1 MRALVVALAL
11 FLGLPASSEEPLR
24 LEQLLEMFGYDLS
37 ATEIRTEKVAD
48 GLYVLFGAGGNIGVS
63 VGGDG
68 VLVVDDQ
75 FPELIP
81 KVRAAI
87 EAIGGGPI
95 DYAINT
101 HWHFDHA
108 QGNLAL
114 GPAGTTLVSH
124 ANARRDMATGG
135 IVNLVIAR
143 YRQEPYP
150 PGALPSVT
158 YEGRMQLHWNGERI
172 DLVHAGPAH
181 TTGDT
186 AVIFRGRGAVHM
198 GDVFNNTGYPFIDV
212 DSGGSIDGMIAFC
225 RAVLAELPDDV
236 IVIPGHGPV
245 TDKATLRAYVAM
257 LAGVRSRV
265 AALVAEG
272 RTLEQVLAAGVTAPW
287 AARYGDESKSPGF
300 VDRVYTSLTRSR

>member
-63 VGGDG
+63 VGSDG

-158 YEGRMQLHWNGERI
+158 TRAACSSTGTGSGSTSCTRAPPTPPATPPSSSA
-172 DLVHAGPAH
+172 DAGPCTWATSS
-181 TTGDT
+181 TTP
-186 AVIFRGRGAVHM
+186 A
-198 GDVFNNTGYPFIDV
+198 
-212 DSGGSIDGMIAFC
+212 
-225 RAVLAELPDDV
+225 
-236 IVIPGHGPV
+236 
-245 TDKATLRAYVAM
+245 
-257 LAGVRSRV
+257 
-265 AALVAEG
+265 
-272 RTLEQVLAAGVTAPW
+272 
-287 AARYGDESKSPGF
+287 
-300 VDRVYTSLTRSR
+300 TRSSTSAAAAASTA